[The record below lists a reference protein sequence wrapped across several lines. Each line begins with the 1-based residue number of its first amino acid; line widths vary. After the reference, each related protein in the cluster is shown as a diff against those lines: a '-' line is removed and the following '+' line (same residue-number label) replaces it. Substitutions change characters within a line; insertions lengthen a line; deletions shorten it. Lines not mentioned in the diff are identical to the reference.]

1 MTIREA
7 FEGLDTFRLQPA
19 AHGYPENLRHLFA
32 PIDKV
37 HEALVSLCGA
47 ASLSLAA
54 AIYGWDDDEID
65 ALFRAKLEQDG
76 IPVQLSLDKSQSG
89 GAHEKAILAKWKP
102 GMIGNSVAIGHSSK
116 GAISH
121 DKMIVIDG
129 QVTIAGSTNLSE
141 SGESKQNNEAVI
153 VFDAVFAAEAR
164 ARIDVIH
171 DEMLKQMVAKPAA
184 PTTEE
189 PPTGVR
195 KEASTP

>member
-1 MTIREA
+1 MSVRDA
-7 FEGLDTFRLQPA
+7 FLGLDGFRTTPA

-37 HEALVSLCGA
+37 HEALVSLCGS

-65 ALFRAKLEQDG
+65 ALFRAKLEQQG
-76 IPVQLSLDKSQSG
+76 LPVQLSLDKSQSG
-89 GAHEKAILAKWKP
+89 GVHEKAILSKWQP
-102 GMIGNSVAIGHSSK
+102 SQIGNSVAIGHSSK

-129 QVTIAGSTNLSE
+129 LVTIAGSTNLSE
-141 SGESKQNNEAVI
+141 SGETKQNNEAVI
-153 VFDAVFAAEAR
+153 VWDAVFAAEAR

-171 DEMLKQMVAKPAA
+171 DEMLKQMAA
-184 PTTEE
+184 AV
-189 PPTGVR
+189 G
-195 KEASTP
+195 